1 MDEIAFKDRLVAL
14 EQRIAGLD
22 PANDRAPLS
31 LREVARRLRVSFP
44 HTLQPAVRRG
54 EIRTVPYGKRSRV
67 PYDEFLRLEREG
79 VGEQKKR
86 RKATPV
92 RVAAVPVDID
102 ADIARLKRTSLKDSL
117 AAARARRA
125 AG

>member
-1 MDEIAFKDRLVAL
+1 VDDVALKERLAAL
-14 EQRIAGLD
+14 EQRVAGMK
-22 PANDRAPLS
+22 PNTNRAPLS
-31 LREVARRLRVSFP
+31 LRDVARRLRVSFP

-67 PYDEFLRLEREG
+67 PYDEFLRLESEG
-79 VGEQKKR
+79 VSEQKKR
-86 RKATPV
+86 RKVTPV
-92 RVAAVPVDID
+92 RVAAIPVDID
-102 ADIARLKRTSLKDSL
+102 ADVARLKHTSLKDSL